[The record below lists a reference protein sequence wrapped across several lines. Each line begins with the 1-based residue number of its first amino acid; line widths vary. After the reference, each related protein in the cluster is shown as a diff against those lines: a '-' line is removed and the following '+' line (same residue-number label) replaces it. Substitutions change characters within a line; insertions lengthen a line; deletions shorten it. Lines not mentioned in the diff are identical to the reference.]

1 MVLGRQKKKG
11 WLSSWE
17 AFDLSTDHKPNNLE
31 EWQRIR
37 NNNGRVER

>member
-17 AFDLSTDHKPNNLE
+17 AIDLSTDHKPNNLE